1 MWEVLLSGRNGAMEG
16 LKQTQSPAALYSV
29 GFSEGSNHI
38 QLFKRKNSSSPSGC
52 GINILLC
59 LVSVH
64 S

>member
-1 MWEVLLSGRNGAMEG
+1 MED
-16 LKQTQSPAALYSV
+16 LKQTQCPAALCNV
-29 GFSEGSNHI
+29 FFSEGANHI
-38 QLFKRKNSSSPSGC
+38 QLFKRKNSRSPSGC

>member
-1 MWEVLLSGRNGAMEG
+1 MED
-16 LKQTQSPAALYSV
+16 LKQTYCPAALYILF
-29 GFSEGSNHI
+29 FSEGSNHI
-38 QLFKRKNSSSPSGC
+38 QLFKRKNSCSPSEC